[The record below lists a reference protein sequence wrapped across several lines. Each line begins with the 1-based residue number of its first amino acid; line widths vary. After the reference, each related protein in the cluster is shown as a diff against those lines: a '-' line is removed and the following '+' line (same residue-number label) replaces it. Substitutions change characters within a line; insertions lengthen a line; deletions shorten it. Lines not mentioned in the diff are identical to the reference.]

1 MTISGFYTL
10 NYQKANYCKNYYKF
24 NNIIYLFFKQRMKFK
39 FKQKIF
45 EIKKLAYKNI
55 DKNYIVR
62 INDRNIKYKKKT
74 IKQQINYIKS
84 IRKKGDE
91 IFQLAYK
98 NKLVA
103 TSGFQFYSKINYQG
117 ILIVDKNFL
126 GKGYAKYFILS
137 FLIFVSKKYKKKLFC
152 AVINKNNFNSIRSFK
167 KAGYILNKQKNNALY
182 FYINIKTCKVKL
194 RKNITEY

>member
-1 MTISGFYTL
+1 
-10 NYQKANYCKNYYKF
+10 
-24 NNIIYLFFKQRMKFK
+24 MKFK

-62 INDRNIKYKKKT
+62 VNDRNIKYKKKT
-74 IKQQINYIKS
+74 IRQQINYVKS

-103 TSGFQFYSKINYQG
+103 TSGFQFYSRINYQG
-117 ILIVDKNFL
+117 ILIIDKNFL

-152 AVINKNNFNSIRSFK
+152 AVINKNNLISIRSFK
-167 KAGYILNKQKNNALY
+167 KAGYRLGKQKNNGMY

-194 RKNITEY
+194 RKNIIEY

>member
-1 MTISGFYTL
+1 
-10 NYQKANYCKNYYKF
+10 
-24 NNIIYLFFKQRMKFK
+24 MKFK

-62 INDRNIKYKKKT
+62 VNDRNIKYKKKT
-74 IKQQINYIKS
+74 IRQQINYIKS

-91 IFQLAYK
+91 IFQLAYR

-103 TSGFQFYSKINYQG
+103 TSGFQFYSRIHYQG
-117 ILIVDKNFL
+117 ILIIDKNFL

-152 AVINKNNFNSIRSFK
+152 AVINKNNLNSIRSFK
-167 KAGYILNKQKNNALY
+167 KAGYKLGKQKNNGLY
-182 FYINIKTCKVKL
+182 FYINMKTCRVKL
-194 RKNITEY
+194 RKNIIEY